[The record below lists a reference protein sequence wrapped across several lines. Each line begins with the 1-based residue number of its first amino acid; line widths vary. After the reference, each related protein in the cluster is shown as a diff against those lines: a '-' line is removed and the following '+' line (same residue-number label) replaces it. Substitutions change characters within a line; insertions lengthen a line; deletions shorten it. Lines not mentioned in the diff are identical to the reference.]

1 MPETQFSRFY
11 VSSKYKFEKKL
22 ISFVIIDE
30 NKKKEIKELWSRVW
44 NLFFDT
50 NYYFLGQMESKW
62 IKLEGIES
70 KMMAQLWERMF
81 QKYM

>member
-1 MPETQFSRFY
+1 M
-11 VSSKYKFEKKL
+11 K
-22 ISFVIIDE
+22 I
-30 NKKKEIKELWSRVW
+30 KKKEIKELWSRVW